1 MKKPKKKSRIILT
14 EGGARNRVFPFLFWK
29 GEDMKANLYLYDG
42 PVKQFDRII
51 AEHWQQFTTAL
62 TEKQARTNLAY
73 QYKRQ
78 NGLMPRAN
86 ISLPGELVLVP
97 RKEDIYG
104 GL

>member
-1 MKKPKKKSRIILT
+1 
-14 EGGARNRVFPFLFWK
+14 
-29 GEDMKANLYLYDG
+29 MKANLYLYDG

-62 TEKQARTNLAY
+62 TEEQARINLAD
-73 QYKRQ
+73 QCKRQ
-78 NGLMPRAN
+78 NGLMPRAS